1 MHDAQAYARSH
12 APRFREQYEALLRI
26 PTISTLPQH
35 KADVERAAQ
44 WLAQDMRAIGMDSA
58 EVIHMAGGRHPLV
71 LGEWRG
77 AGDAAPTV
85 LLYAHFDVQPAAMED
100 GWDTLP
106 FEPVERDGRIF
117 ARGSVDSKLHIISQL
132 KAVESLLASP
142 TGAPVNI
149 KLLFE
154 GEEESGSETI
164 AAFVA
169 QQPQR
174 VRADVAVI
182 SDGTVLAPEQ
192 PSLVY
197 ALRGI
202 VTMEL
207 HVHGPAR
214 DLHSGHF
221 GGTLHNPLQALAE
234 IIAQLHDEAGRVC
247 VPGFY
252 DDVVAAD
259 AQERAHLARI
269 NEWSEREWDAVA
281 AAPARHGERG
291 YNTQERVGLRP
302 TLEINGL
309 TGGFS
314 GHGFKTVLPQRAM
327 AKISCRL
334 VPDQDPERIFALLQ
348 EHIARITPA
357 TVRSELRPME
367 MGSRAA
373 LLGHDTRAMRAAAA
387 AYEHAWHVPPL
398 FERAG
403 GSIPVAFALQ
413 DVCDEMVIMGFG
425 YRDGRA
431 HGPNE
436 NIHIHSLER
445 GVSAAIHFLQHI
457 GADEASV

>member
-1 MHDAQAYARSH
+1 MNDAQAYARRH

-26 PTISTLPQH
+26 PSISTLPEH
-35 KADVERAAQ
+35 GADVERAAQ
-44 WLAQDMRAIGMDSA
+44 WLAQDMRIIGMQDA
-58 EVIHMAGGRHPLV
+58 EVIHVPGGRHPLV
-71 LGEWRG
+71 LGEWHG
-77 AGDAAPTV
+77 AGDGAPTV
-85 LLYAHFDVQPAAMED
+85 LLYAHFDVQPAAIED
-100 GWDTLP
+100 GWDTMP
-106 FEPVERDGRIF
+106 FEPVEREGRIY
-117 ARGSVDSKLHIISQL
+117 ARGSVDSKLHVISQL

-142 TGAPVNI
+142 NNAPVNV
-149 KLLFE
+149 KLLLE

-164 AAFVA
+164 SAFVA
-169 QQPQR
+169 QQPER

-182 SDGTVLAPEQ
+182 SDGVVPAPEQ

-207 HVHGPAR
+207 HVTGPQS

-234 IIAQLHDEAGRVC
+234 IIAQLHDAEGRVT

-252 DDVVAAD
+252 DAVIEAD
-259 AQERAHLARI
+259 AAERAQLARI
-269 NEWSEREWDAVA
+269 NAWSEREWEAVA

-291 YNTQERVGLRP
+291 FNTQERIGLRP

-309 TGGFS
+309 AGGFS
-314 GHGFKTVLPQRAM
+314 GPGFKTVLPQRAM

-334 VPDQDPERIFALLQ
+334 VPEQDPQRIFDLVQQHVA
-348 EHIARITPA
+348 AITPP
-357 TVRSELRPME
+357 TVRSELRQLA
-367 MGSRAA
+367 MGSRAL

-387 AYEHAWHVPPL
+387 AYEYAWGAAPL

-403 GSIPVAFALQ
+403 GSIPVAGALQ
-413 DVCDEMVIMGFG
+413 AVCEEMVIMGFG

-436 NIHIHSLER
+436 NIPVESLQR
-445 GVSAAIHFLQHI
+445 GVSAAIHFLQTI
-457 GADEASV
+457 GATS

>member
-1 MHDAQAYARSH
+1 MNDAQAYARRH

-26 PTISTLPQH
+26 PSISTLPEH
-35 KADVERAAQ
+35 GADVERAAQ
-44 WLAQDMRAIGMDSA
+44 WLAQDMRNIGMQRA
-58 EVIHMAGGRHPLV
+58 EVIHMPGGRHPLV
-71 LGEWRG
+71 LGEWNG
-77 AGDAAPTV
+77 AGDSAPTA
-85 LLYAHFDVQPAAMED
+85 LLYAHFDVQPAAIED
-100 GWDTLP
+100 GWDTSP
-106 FEPVERDGRIF
+106 FEPVEREGRIY
-117 ARGSVDSKLHIISQL
+117 ARGSVDSKLHVISQL

-142 TGAPVNI
+142 NGAPVNV
-149 KLLFE
+149 KLLLE

-164 AAFVA
+164 SAFVA
-169 QQPQR
+169 QQPER

-182 SDGTVLAPEQ
+182 SDGVVLAPEQ

-207 HVHGPAR
+207 HVSGPQR

-234 IIAQLHDEAGRVC
+234 IIAQLHDAEGRVT

-252 DDVVAAD
+252 DEVIEVDAA
-259 AQERAHLARI
+259 ERAQLARI
-269 NEWSEREWDAVA
+269 NEWSEREWEAVA

-291 YNTQERVGLRP
+291 YNTQERIGLRP

-309 TGGFS
+309 SGGFS
-314 GHGFKTVLPQRAM
+314 GPGFKTVLPQRGM

-334 VPDQDPERIFALLQ
+334 VPEQDPQRIFDLVRQQVA
-348 EHIARITPA
+348 AITPP
-357 TVRSELRPME
+357 TVRSELRQMGL
-367 MGSRAA
+367 GSRAA
-373 LLGHDTRAMRAAAA
+373 LPGHDTRAMRAAAA
-387 AYEHAWHVPPL
+387 AYEQAWGVAPL

-403 GSIPVAFALQ
+403 GSIPVAYALQ
-413 DVCDEMVIMGFG
+413 EVCEELVIMGFG

-436 NIHIHSLER
+436 NIHVDSLER
-445 GVSAAIHFLQHI
+445 GVSAAIHFLQVI
-457 GADEASV
+457 GATS

>member
-1 MHDAQAYARSH
+1 M
-12 APRFREQYEALLRI
+12 LLRI
-26 PTISTLPQH
+26 PTISTLPEH
-35 KADVERAAQ
+35 RADVERAAE
-44 WLAQDMRAIGMDSA
+44 WLAQDMRKIGMDSA
-58 EVIHMAGGRHPLV
+58 EVIRIPGGRHPLV
-71 LGEWRG
+71 LGEWQG
-77 AGDAAPTV
+77 AGEAAPTV
-85 LLYAHFDVQPAAMED
+85 LLYAHYDVQPAVVED
-100 GWDTLP
+100 GWDTPP
-106 FEPVERDGRIF
+106 FEPVERDGRIH

-142 TGAPVNI
+142 GGAPVNI
-149 KLLFE
+149 KVLFE

-164 AAFVA
+164 TAFVT
-169 QQPQR
+169 QQPER

-182 SDGTVLAPEQ
+182 SDGTVLAPQQ

-207 HVHGPAR
+207 HVQGPAR

-221 GGTLHNPLQALAE
+221 GGTVHNPLQALAE
-234 IIAQLHDEAGRVC
+234 IIARLHDAEGRVS

-252 DDVVAAD
+252 DDVVEAD
-259 AQERAHLARI
+259 AEERAQLARI
-269 NEWSEREWDAVA
+269 NAWTEREWEAVA
-281 AAPARHGERG
+281 AAPAQYGEPG
-291 YNTQERVGLRP
+291 YNIQERVGLRP

-309 TGGFS
+309 SGGYS
-314 GHGFKTVLPQRAM
+314 GPGFKTVLPQRAM

-334 VPDQDPERIFALLQ
+334 VPHQDPERIFNLLQ
-348 EHIARITPA
+348 EHIAAITPPG
-357 TVRSELRPME
+357 VRSALCHLE

-373 LLGHDTRAMRAAAA
+373 LLRRDSRAMRAAAR
-387 AYEHAWHVPPL
+387 AYEHAWGVQPL

-425 YRDGRA
+425 YSDGRA

-436 NIHIHSLER
+436 NIHLHSLER
-445 GVSAAIHFLQHI
+445 GVSATIHFLQGI
-457 GADEASV
+457 AASGAAF

>member
-1 MHDAQAYARSH
+1 MNDAQAHARQHS
-12 APRFREQYEALLRI
+12 ARFREQYEALLRI
-26 PTISTLPQH
+26 ASISTLPQH
-35 KADVERAAQ
+35 SDDVARAAQ

-58 EVIHMAGGRHPLV
+58 EVIRLPGGRHPLV

-77 AGDAAPTV
+77 AGAGAPTV
-85 LLYAHFDVQPAAMED
+85 LLYAHYDVQPAAMED
-100 GWDTLP
+100 GWDTSP
-106 FEPVERDGRIF
+106 FEPVERDGRIY
-117 ARGSVDSKLHIISQL
+117 ARGSVDSKLHVISQL
-132 KAVESLLASP
+132 KAVESLLA
-142 TGAPVNI
+142 TAAGAPVNI

-164 AAFVA
+164 SAFVA
-169 QQPQR
+169 QQPER

-207 HVHGPAR
+207 QVQGPAR

-234 IIAQLHDEAGRVC
+234 IIAQLHDAEGRVS

-252 DDVVAAD
+252 DEVIEAD
-259 AQERAHLARI
+259 AAERAQLARI
-269 NEWSEREWDAVA
+269 NAWSEREWEAVA
-281 AAPARHGERG
+281 AAPMRHGERG

-309 TGGFS
+309 SGGFS
-314 GHGFKTVLPQRAM
+314 GPGFKTVLPQRAM

-334 VPDQDPERIFALLQ
+334 APDQEPERIFGLVQ
-348 EHIARITPA
+348 EHIARLTPA
-357 TVRSELRPME
+357 TVRSEVRQLD

-387 AYEHAWHVPPL
+387 AYEHAWGAQPL
-398 FERAG
+398 YERAG

-413 DVCDEMVIMGFG
+413 EVCEEMVIMGFG

-436 NIHIHSLER
+436 NIHVHSLER
-445 GVSAAIHFLQHI
+445 GVSAAIHFLQGI
-457 GADEASV
+457 GEKEG

>member
-1 MHDAQAYARSH
+1 MQAQDYARAQAS
-12 APRFREQYEALLRI
+12 RFREQYLTLLRI
-26 PTISTLPQH
+26 PSISTLPEH
-35 KADVERAAQ
+35 SADVARAAQ
-44 WLAQDMRAIGMDSA
+44 WLAQDMRAVGMHSA
-58 EVIHMAGGRHPLV
+58 EIIHMPGGRHPLV
-71 LGEWRG
+71 LGEWRHAA
-77 AGDAAPTV
+77 AGAPTV
-85 LLYAHFDVQPAAMED
+85 LLYAHYDVQPAAMED
-100 GWDTLP
+100 GWDTRP
-106 FEPVERDGRIF
+106 FEPVERDGRIH
-117 ARGSVDSKLHIISQL
+117 ARGSVDSKLHVIAQL
-132 KAVESLLASP
+132 KAVESLLASSAGSP
-142 TGAPVNI
+142 MNI

-169 QQPQR
+169 QQPER
-174 VRADVAVI
+174 LRADVAVI

-221 GGTLHNPLQALAE
+221 GGSLHNPLQALAE
-234 IIAQLHDEAGRVC
+234 IIAGLHDADGRVN

-252 DDVVAAD
+252 DEVVVAD
-259 AQERAHLARI
+259 AAERAQLARI
-269 NEWSEREWDAVA
+269 NEWSEREWAAVA
-281 AAPARHGERG
+281 AAPARYGERG
-291 YNTQERVGLRP
+291 YNTQERIGLRP

-309 TGGFS
+309 SGGYS
-314 GHGFKTVLPQRAM
+314 GPGFKTVLPQRAM

-334 VPDQDPERIFALLQ
+334 VPEQEPGRIFELLQ
-348 EHIARITPA
+348 ARVAALTPP
-357 TVRSELRPME
+357 TVRSELHRLD

-373 LLGHDTRAMRAAAA
+373 LTGRDTRAMRAAAA
-387 AYEHAWHVPPL
+387 AYEHAWGVPPL

-413 DVCDEMVIMGFG
+413 EVCDELVIMGFG

-436 NIHIHSLER
+436 NIRAHSLQR
-445 GVSAAIHFLQHI
+445 GVSAAIHFLQQY
-457 GADEASV
+457 AAAPV

>member
-1 MHDAQAYARSH
+1 MNEAQTHARKH
-12 APRFREQYEALLRI
+12 AGRFREQYEALLRI

-35 KADVERAAQ
+35 RDDVERAAQ
-44 WLAQDMRAIGMDSA
+44 VLAQDMRAIGMDSA
-58 EVIHMAGGRHPLV
+58 EVIHLPGGRHPLV
-71 LGEWRG
+71 LGEWQG
-77 AGDAAPTV
+77 AGAAAPTV
-85 LLYAHFDVQPAAMED
+85 LLYAHYDVQPAAMED
-100 GWDTLP
+100 GWDTRP
-106 FEPVERDGRIF
+106 FEPVERDGRIY
-117 ARGSVDSKLHIISQL
+117 ARGSVDSKLHVISQL
-132 KAVESLLASP
+132 KAVEALLATDAGS
-142 TGAPVNI
+142 PVNI

-164 AAFVA
+164 TAFVA
-169 QQPQR
+169 QHPER

-182 SDGTVLAPEQ
+182 SDGTILAPQQ

-234 IIAQLHDEAGRVC
+234 IIAQLHDAEGRVS
-247 VPGFY
+247 VPGFF
-252 DDVVAAD
+252 DTVIAAD
-259 AQERAHLARI
+259 AAERAQLARI
-269 NEWSEREWDAVA
+269 NEWSEREWEAVA
-281 AAPARHGERG
+281 AAPMQHGERG

-309 TGGFS
+309 AGGFS
-314 GHGFKTVLPQRAM
+314 GPGFKTVLPQNAM

-334 VPDQDPERIFALLQ
+334 VPDQDPERIFAQVQ
-348 EHIARITPA
+348 EHIANLTPP
-357 TVRSELRPME
+357 TVRSELRRLDMD
-367 MGSRAA
+367 SRAA

-387 AYEHAWHVPPL
+387 AYEHAWGVQPL

-436 NIHIHSLER
+436 NIHVHSLER
-445 GVSAAIHFLQHI
+445 GVSAAIHFLQEI
-457 GADEASV
+457 GGAATD